1 MPNVESLINH
11 IKNVHPEI
19 TGDNPISVIT
29 EGSANIVLVVE
40 SGKPWIFRFPRDDN
54 PTAPRQMK
62 REQWILPR
70 LMNRVP
76 YIPQVSIVSE
86 RPIPYIGYPKINGTQ
101 LLPAYFSKLQEEK
114 RERLAKDLAR
124 FLSTLHSF
132 QAEAYF
138 PQENTR
144 PSFVKR
150 KWENKLNVIKELVFP
165 DLNDSQR
172 DWTLRLFDSFL
183 SNDKHFE
190 FHCRF
195 IHGDLKPQHILV
207 DERTKQLTGVIDL
220 GLMMD
225 DPALDFGY
233 LGFGSSFQN
242 KLLKHYK
249 GFQDETFPDRILF
262 YKKTIPFYGLLYGAI
277 NKRKEVFKDDLQLL
291 NEFMAEDAK

>member
-1 MPNVESLINH
+1 MQDVASLINH

-40 SGKPWIFRFPRDDN
+40 SGKPWIFRFPREDN
-54 PTAPRQMK
+54 PTASRQMK
-62 REQWILPR
+62 REQELLPA

-76 YIPQVSIVSE
+76 YIPRISIVSE
-86 RPIPYIGYPKINGTQ
+86 RPIQYIGYPKIKGMQ
-101 LLPAYFSKLQEEK
+101 LLPAFFAKWQEEK
-114 RERLAKDLAR
+114 QERLAKNLAH

-132 QAEAYF
+132 PAETYF
-138 PQENTR
+138 PRENAR
-144 PSFVKR
+144 ASFVKR
-150 KWENKLNVIKELVFP
+150 KWENKLKYLKELVFP
-165 DLNDSQR
+165 DLNESQR
-172 DWTLRLFDSFL
+172 QWILRLFESFL

-190 FHCRF
+190 FYCRF

-207 DERTKQLTGVIDL
+207 NERTKRLTGIIDL

-242 KLLKHYK
+242 RLLQHYK
-249 GFQDETFPDRILF
+249 GFQDETFPNRILF

-277 NKRKEVFKDDLQLL
+277 NKRKEVFIDDLRLL
-291 NEFMAEDAK
+291 NEVMAEDEK